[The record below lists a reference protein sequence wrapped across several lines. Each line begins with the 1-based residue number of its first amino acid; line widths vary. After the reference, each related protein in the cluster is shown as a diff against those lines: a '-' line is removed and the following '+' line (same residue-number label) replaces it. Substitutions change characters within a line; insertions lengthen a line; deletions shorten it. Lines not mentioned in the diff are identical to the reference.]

1 MNRNELMILIEYIY
15 YIFGITT
22 YKCYIHNLQ
31 VTAMFD
37 IVVKRR
43 AQDTDRNTC
52 NPMNTGISV
61 NKMEPENPIEN
72 S

>member
-1 MNRNELMILIEYIY
+1 MILIEYIH

-22 YKCYIHNLQ
+22 YTCFIHNLQ

-43 AQDTDRNTC
+43 AHDTDRNIHVHVTC

-61 NKMEPENPIEN
+61 NKMEPENPIGN
-72 S
+72 P

>member
-43 AQDTDRNTC
+43 THDRDRNTC
-52 NPMNTGISV
+52 NLNEYRYICKQNGTGKP
-61 NKMEPENPIEN
+61 N
-72 S
+72 